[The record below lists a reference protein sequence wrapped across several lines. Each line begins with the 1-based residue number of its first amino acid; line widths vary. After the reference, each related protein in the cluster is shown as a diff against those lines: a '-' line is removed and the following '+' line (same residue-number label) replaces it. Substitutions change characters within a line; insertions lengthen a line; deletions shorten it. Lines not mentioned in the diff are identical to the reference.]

1 MYIYPFSFKYSTLE
15 KCDFELYHEIRYCE
29 KRRSRVELWRVIWR
43 DAGTLHCVYFNSLS
57 SVIDFI
63 KTNFSEQ

>member
-1 MYIYPFSFKYSTLE
+1 ME